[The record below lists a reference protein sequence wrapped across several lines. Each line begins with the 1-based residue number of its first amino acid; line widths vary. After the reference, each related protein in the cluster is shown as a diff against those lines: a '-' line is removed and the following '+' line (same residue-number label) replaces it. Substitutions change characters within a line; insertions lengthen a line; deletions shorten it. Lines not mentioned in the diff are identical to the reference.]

1 MFMPSKFILTF
12 SMTLMLIVTSCS
24 SVKDLAYVPSNFET
38 ISAIKEVLNG
48 SAAKAL
54 MGLAQSSG
62 GIEAVLPDEVKPV
75 IATLRTLGLGKE
87 IDILDEKV
95 GLASEVA
102 LIEGKGL
109 MSDAI
114 SELKVTD
121 GASIITGGE
130 NAATMALKNVMYA
143 AVSKRY
149 SERLDVELAKVD
161 ETKHWDTAVSTY
173 NLFAKNKIEGSLSD
187 FIAKRAVDAVF
198 IAMGKEEAVIR
209 REPSSLGKEVV
220 TRVFNYYQDKK

>member
-1 MFMPSKFILTF
+1 MSRSSKLIVSSILTLVLFF
-12 SMTLMLIVTSCS
+12 SSCS
-24 SVKDLAYVPSNFET
+24 TAKNIAYVPSNLET

-54 MGLAQSSG
+54 MGLAQSSQ
-62 GIEAVLPDEVKPV
+62 GIEALLPDEVKPV

-87 IDILDEKV
+87 IDRLDKKV
-95 GLASEVA
+95 SLASEVA
-102 LIEGKGL
+102 LLEGKGL

-130 NAATMALKNVMYA
+130 NAATLALKNVMYA

-149 SERLDVELAKVD
+149 SERLDGELSKVD

-173 NLFAKNKIEGSLSD
+173 NLFAKNKIKGSLSE
-187 FIAKRAVDAVF
+187 FISKRAVDAVF

-209 REPSSLGKEVV
+209 SNPAALGKDVV
-220 TRVFNYYQDKK
+220 TRVFNYYNGQK